1 MEQKRI
7 HRCFILLL
15 MHMEILNYDQK
26 EVADILDASQ
36 KERSD
41 L

>member
-15 MHMEILNYDQK
+15 MYMEILNYDQK